1 MRMHGGYCCDIC
13 RAELV
18 LDIELNAHGAAS
30 WASQT
35 QHVCEMC
42 VFGCTTD
49 SSDLEQEGNR

>member
-30 WASQT
+30 WASQA

-42 VFGCTTD
+42 VFGCTAD
-49 SSDLEQEGNR
+49 SSDIEQESN